1 MQRDSGAEDPVAG
14 GGGHVL
20 ALAPEGQGVDLA
32 DASAQ
37 LCLVRSGKWLGFWSP
52 AGGGRFLQVRKRGL
66 QKLCFFNANFGTWE
80 QWEVVGRE
88 PPEGWGQADVC
99 LANRR
104 LPNFVISF
112 TVLRVPEEA
121 ASHAALRPP
130 ALPEDSGERVPE
142 SSQRARVAASPS
154 ASASPPPARAGVGPS
169 EAAAGPGGKHVM
181 NAMSDMMVQEWTSFV
196 TREVESRKYVER
208 QLKLVSEG
216 MQIIR
221 TEVAGQVLDVRTRMR
236 AEVKEAMLRC
246 LVQQRRFWMAIR
258 GHRIMRSA
266 WRVWW
271 KRVRSSRLVVS
282 DARKFYLSYLVSKCL
297 NAWVARC
304 GKRRQVTNM
313 ARALV
318 LRQTFSLRSA
328 TWEAWKC
335 QVGIRQRYLRNFRA
349 ICQRADWFAVRS
361 TFTAWWDRII
371 RSRRVRGVLR
381 RMDSRLTFGRSSQA
395 FNSWLQVCESAEAGR
410 RLKMELLLKWKSPT
424 KARLRS
430 CFAFWAWHSAVQAR
444 RVRLLARAFASR
456 IHRVLCKVFLNWGE
470 LVAQQAGQSFALA
483 AHLEQT
489 RAVVTARFFRAWSW
503 AARYHSR
510 LRSAMH
516 RFALKSSRTW
526 LRLAFLRWSEF
537 VGDVMSVRAGAFKS
551 ARRCNV
557 RRLSSA
563 LHSWQEEAL
572 RSRTER
578 QTIYNVF
585 RRMGA
590 WRLRNFFRAWEQD
603 ARFQTSS
610 RTFALR
616 ALHRWQRSRA
626 LRHCFYS
633 LMAAA
638 QKARTCRLQLMKVAK
653 FCYQGI
659 TRRSFY
665 GWAEAVEEAALERMQ
680 VLCLISRVSSV
691 LSRFSFMY
699 WREAVVKKRR
709 QRLAV
714 SRAKWKR
721 GAACMHTVLKAWR
734 IYSSTTN
741 LSRKKVMRTALFRAR
756 SAAAASFDEWHAW
769 VKRKN
774 SERRALQQGRRR
786 VNKVVLRAYFD
797 RLVQVVHWKEK
808 ELTLFGCLGR
818 KVEKIALKGAFDAW
832 LAEVTYRASLRMKLK
847 AFLGRFVK
855 KWSFKFFSIW
865 AIHVRTSRRGKA
877 IAVRQWSKRATKL
890 RSFAFETWR
899 IAAADKACTRRLVTR
914 SLKRAMRTKLCSAF
928 GGWLAAVSAA
938 RYARDSLAKVA
949 RVAER
954 YSLLTTFRAW
964 AKQAATERHNLSVLA
979 HTEVRARRECLCNTL
994 FCWAVFTQEARRK
1007 RLLLAKAILRFHTT
1021 ALRTGWLAFAEN
1033 ARVKAEGRH
1042 RAELCRRVIAIHSN
1056 TAMKEMAW
1064 QAWRGR
1070 IAARERSRVR
1080 MVKCAGKV
1088 RDITLRFI
1096 FHAWIAFIE
1105 DTRATRAHLKR
1116 VVTAK
1121 RLTKDW
1127 FISWYWSAYDDE
1139 IRKTLGMLYS
1149 DCESAAQIGAGGG
1162 GLLFNL
1168 PVTPDRGVVRTP
1180 KRNLGSAS
1188 KSDVDGGFRTP
1199 PSSKP
1204 VGWGEAFD
1212 QLMSL

>member
-1 MQRDSGAEDPVAG
+1 M
-14 GGGHVL
+14 
-20 ALAPEGQGVDLA
+20 
-32 DASAQ
+32 
-37 LCLVRSGKWLGFWSP
+37 
-52 AGGGRFLQVRKRGL
+52 
-66 QKLCFFNANFGTWE
+66 
-80 QWEVVGRE
+80 
-88 PPEGWGQADVC
+88 
-99 LANRR
+99 
-104 LPNFVISF
+104 ISF

-130 ALPEDSGERVPE
+130 VLPEDGAEGVPE
-142 SSQRARVAASPS
+142 SSLRARDAASPS
-154 ASASPPPARAGVGPS
+154 ASASPQPARAGVGLS
-169 EAAAGPGGKHVM
+169 ETVAGPGGKHVM

-216 MQIIR
+216 MQLIR

-258 GHRIMRSA
+258 SHRIMRSA

-313 ARALV
+313 TRALV
-318 LRQTFSLRSA
+318 LRQIFSLRSA
-328 TWEAWKC
+328 TWEAWKL
-335 QVGIRQRYLRNFRA
+335 QVGIRQRYLRNVRA
-349 ICQRADWFAVRS
+349 ICQRVDRSAVTRTFA
-361 TFTAWWDRII
+361 AWWDRVL
-371 RSRRVRGVLR
+371 RVRRVRGVLK
-381 RMDSRLTFGRSSQA
+381 RMDSRLDFGRASKA
-395 FNSWLQVCESAEAGR
+395 FNTWLQASESAEAGR
-410 RLKMELLLKWKSPT
+410 RLKMELLLKWKRPT
-424 KARLRS
+424 QAMLGS
-430 CFAFWAWHSAVQAR
+430 CFRFWAWYSATQAR

-456 IHRVLCKVFLNWGE
+456 THRVLCKIFLNWGE
-470 LVAQQAGQSFALA
+470 LAAEQAGQSFALA
-483 AHLEQT
+483 AHLQQT
-489 RAVVTARFFRAWSW
+489 RAMVTARFFRAWSW
-503 AARYHSR
+503 TARYHSR
-510 LRSAMH
+510 LRSSMH

-557 RRLSSA
+557 RRMSSA
-563 LHSWQEEAL
+563 LHGWQEEAL
-572 RSRTER
+572 RSCTER
-578 QTIYNVF
+578 QIIYNVF

-603 ARFQTSS
+603 VRFQTSS
-610 RTFALR
+610 RIFALR

-638 QKARTCRLQLMKVAK
+638 QEARTCRFQLMKVARL
-653 FCYQGI
+653 CYQGI

-665 GWAEAVEEAALERMQ
+665 AWAEAVEEAALERMQ
-680 VLCLISRVSSV
+680 VLCLITRVSGV

-699 WREAVVKKRR
+699 WKEAAVKKRR
-709 QRLAV
+709 QRV
-714 SRAKWKR
+714 ISSRAKRKLV
-721 GAACMHTVLKAWR
+721 ATCMHSVLKAWR
-734 IYSSTTN
+734 LHSSDKNLRRNKLIRTT
-741 LSRKKVMRTALFRAR
+741 LLRAR
-756 SAAAASFDEWHAW
+756 STAAASFDEWHAW
-769 VKRKN
+769 VQQKISKR
-774 SERRALQQGRRR
+774 RVLQQGRRR

-797 RLVQVVHWKEK
+797 RLAQAVHWKER
-808 ELTLFGCLGR
+808 ELTLFRCLGR

-832 LAEVTYRASLRMKLK
+832 FAEATYRVSLRIRLK
-847 AFLGRFVK
+847 AFLGRFHK
-855 KWSFKFFSIW
+855 NWSIKYFSTW

-877 IAVRQWSKRATKL
+877 IALRQWSKRATKL

-899 IAAADKACTRRLVTR
+899 IAAADKTRLRHLVTR
-914 SLKRAMRTKLCSAF
+914 SLKRAMHTKLWSAF
-928 GGWLAAVSAA
+928 GGWVAAASAA

-949 RVAER
+949 RLAER

-1007 RLLLAKAILRFHTT
+1007 RLLMAKAILRFQTT
-1021 ALRTGWLAFAEN
+1021 ALRMGWLAFAEN
-1033 ARVKAEGRH
+1033 ARAKAEGRQ
-1042 RAELCRRVIAIHSN
+1042 RAELCRRVLAIHSN
-1056 TAMKEMAW
+1056 TALKEMAW
-1064 QAWRGR
+1064 HAWRER

-1080 MVKCAGKV
+1080 MVKCAGKA
-1088 RDITLRFI
+1088 RDITLRFTL
-1096 FHAWIAFIE
+1096 HSWIAFIE
-1105 DTRATRAHLKR
+1105 DTRATQARLKR

-1149 DCESAAQIGAGGG
+1149 DCESAAQIGAGGAG
-1162 GLLFNL
+1162 VLFNL
-1168 PVTPDRGVVRTP
+1168 PVSPDRGIVRTP
-1180 KRNLGSAS
+1180 KRSLGSAS
-1188 KSDVDGGFRTP
+1188 KADVDGGFHTP

>member
-1 MQRDSGAEDPVAG
+1 MGLQHGGWITLAQPGALRPYRVQRDSGAEDPVAG

-37 LCLVRSGKWLGFWSP
+37 LCLVGSGKWLGFWSP
-52 AGGGRFLQVRKRGL
+52 VGGGRFLQVRKRGL

-130 ALPEDSGERVPE
+130 ALPEDSAERVPE
-142 SSQRARVAASPS
+142 SSLRARVAASPS

-169 EAAAGPGGKHVM
+169 EATAGPGGKHVM

-246 LVQQRRFWMAIR
+246 LVQQRRFWMSIR

-282 DARKFYLSYLVSKCL
+282 DARKFYLSYLVSKFL

-304 GKRRQVTNM
+304 GKRRQVNNM

-371 RSRRVRGVLR
+371 RVRRVRGVLR

-430 CFAFWAWHSAVQAR
+430 CFTFWAWHSAVQAR
-444 RVRLLARAFASR
+444 RVRLLARAYASR

-537 VGDVMSVRAGAFKS
+537 VGDVMSVHAGAFKS
-551 ARRCNV
+551 ARRCNA

-638 QKARTCRLQLMKVAK
+638 QEARTCRFQLMKAAK

-680 VLCLISRVSSV
+680 VLCLISRVSGV
-691 LSRFSFMY
+691 LSRFSFIY

-721 GAACMHTVLKAWR
+721 GAACMHTVMKAWR
-734 IYSSTTN
+734 IHSSTTN

-769 VKRKN
+769 VERKS
-774 SERRALQQGRRR
+774 SERRVLQQGRRR
-786 VNKVVLRAYFD
+786 VNKVVLRTYFD

-818 KVEKIALKGAFDAW
+818 KVEKIAQKGGLRCLARGGHLPRLPPHESEGLSWALRQEAVFQILQHLGHSCADFTEGKGHCSASVEQEGHKVDVLRVRDLAHCGSRQGPHPAPSYQVPQTGDAHEALVGLRG
-832 LAEVTYRASLRMKLK
+832 LACGSLCGALRQGQPGQSCEGGRQVLSPHDLPGMGQAGGHRAPQPVSARSHGGPSKARMSLQHPLL
-847 AFLGRFVK
+847 LGRVH
-855 KWSFKFFSIW
+855 SGGPQEE
-865 AIHVRTSRRGKA
+865 TSSGEGHPALPHHRPQDGLA
-877 IAVRQWSKRATKL
+877 
-890 RSFAFETWR
+890 
-899 IAAADKACTRRLVTR
+899 RLP
-914 SLKRAMRTKLCSAF
+914 
-928 GGWLAAVSAA
+928 
-938 RYARDSLAKVA
+938 
-949 RVAER
+949 
-954 YSLLTTFRAW
+954 
-964 AKQAATERHNLSVLA
+964 
-979 HTEVRARRECLCNTL
+979 
-994 FCWAVFTQEARRK
+994 RK
-1007 RLLLAKAILRFHTT
+1007 CQS
-1021 ALRTGWLAFAEN
+1021 
-1033 ARVKAEGRH
+1033 EG
-1042 RAELCRRVIAIHSN
+1042 
-1056 TAMKEMAW
+1056 
-1064 QAWRGR
+1064 
-1070 IAARERSRVR
+1070 
-1080 MVKCAGKV
+1080 
-1088 RDITLRFI
+1088 
-1096 FHAWIAFIE
+1096 
-1105 DTRATRAHLKR
+1105 
-1116 VVTAK
+1116 
-1121 RLTKDW
+1121 
-1127 FISWYWSAYDDE
+1127 
-1139 IRKTLGMLYS
+1139 
-1149 DCESAAQIGAGGG
+1149 
-1162 GLLFNL
+1162 
-1168 PVTPDRGVVRTP
+1168 
-1180 KRNLGSAS
+1180 
-1188 KSDVDGGFRTP
+1188 
-1199 PSSKP
+1199 
-1204 VGWGEAFD
+1204 
-1212 QLMSL
+1212 

>member
-37 LCLVRSGKWLGFWSP
+37 LCLVGSGKWLGFWSP
-52 AGGGRFLQVRKRGL
+52 VGGGRFLQVRKRGL

-130 ALPEDSGERVPE
+130 ALPEDSAERVPE
-142 SSQRARVAASPS
+142 SSLRARVAASPS

-371 RSRRVRGVLR
+371 RVRRVRGVLR

-444 RVRLLARAFASR
+444 RVRLLARAYASR

-537 VGDVMSVRAGAFKS
+537 VGDVMSVHAGAFKS

-638 QKARTCRLQLMKVAK
+638 QEARTCRFQLMKAAK

-680 VLCLISRVSSV
+680 VLCLISRVSGV

-769 VKRKN
+769 VERKS
-774 SERRALQQGRRR
+774 SERRVLQQGRRR
-786 VNKVVLRAYFD
+786 VNKVVLRTYFD

-818 KVEKIALKGAFDAW
+818 KVEKIAQKGGLRCLARGGHLPRLPPHESEGLSWALRQEAVFQILQHLGHSCADFTEGKGHCSASVEQEGHKVDVLRVRDLAHCGSRQGPHPAPSYQVPQTGDAHEALVGLRG
-832 LAEVTYRASLRMKLK
+832 LACGSLCGALRQGQPGQSCEGGRKVLSPHDLPGMGQAGGHRAPQFVSASSHGGPSKARMSLQHPLL
-847 AFLGRFVK
+847 LGRVH
-855 KWSFKFFSIW
+855 SGGPQEE
-865 AIHVRTSRRGKA
+865 TSSGEGHPALPHHRPQDGLA
-877 IAVRQWSKRATKL
+877 
-890 RSFAFETWR
+890 
-899 IAAADKACTRRLVTR
+899 RLP
-914 SLKRAMRTKLCSAF
+914 
-928 GGWLAAVSAA
+928 
-938 RYARDSLAKVA
+938 
-949 RVAER
+949 
-954 YSLLTTFRAW
+954 
-964 AKQAATERHNLSVLA
+964 
-979 HTEVRARRECLCNTL
+979 
-994 FCWAVFTQEARRK
+994 RK
-1007 RLLLAKAILRFHTT
+1007 CQS
-1021 ALRTGWLAFAEN
+1021 
-1033 ARVKAEGRH
+1033 EG
-1042 RAELCRRVIAIHSN
+1042 
-1056 TAMKEMAW
+1056 
-1064 QAWRGR
+1064 
-1070 IAARERSRVR
+1070 
-1080 MVKCAGKV
+1080 
-1088 RDITLRFI
+1088 
-1096 FHAWIAFIE
+1096 
-1105 DTRATRAHLKR
+1105 
-1116 VVTAK
+1116 
-1121 RLTKDW
+1121 
-1127 FISWYWSAYDDE
+1127 
-1139 IRKTLGMLYS
+1139 
-1149 DCESAAQIGAGGG
+1149 
-1162 GLLFNL
+1162 
-1168 PVTPDRGVVRTP
+1168 
-1180 KRNLGSAS
+1180 
-1188 KSDVDGGFRTP
+1188 
-1199 PSSKP
+1199 
-1204 VGWGEAFD
+1204 
-1212 QLMSL
+1212 